1 MSRNRNLPV
10 PAREMGTGATF
21 NFLLAKHWHAKK
33 VTRRWQLIAILTLV
47 LAASGMLAGLWVY
60 EQKADRQFEH
70 SAELQAQS
78 KALRAQVK
86 ELEATFE
93 QNLDLMRELVKRDV
107 QREEALL
114 AIRQAQAR
122 KQARGF

>member
-1 MSRNRNLPV
+1 MSRNLPV

-21 NFLLAKHWHAKK
+21 NFLLARHWRAKK
-33 VTRRWQLIAILTLV
+33 ASRRWQLVALLTLV

-70 SAELQAQS
+70 NVKLQ
-78 KALRAQVK
+78 AQVK

-107 QREEALL
+107 QREEELL
-114 AIRQAQAR
+114 AIRQARAREQAG
-122 KQARGF
+122 GF

>member
-1 MSRNRNLPV
+1 MSRNRNLNRNLPV

-47 LAASGMLAGLWVY
+47 LAASGMLAGLWIY

-70 SAELQAQS
+70 NVELQ
-78 KALRAQVK
+78 AQVK
-86 ELEATFE
+86 ELEATFA

-122 KQARGF
+122 KGARGF